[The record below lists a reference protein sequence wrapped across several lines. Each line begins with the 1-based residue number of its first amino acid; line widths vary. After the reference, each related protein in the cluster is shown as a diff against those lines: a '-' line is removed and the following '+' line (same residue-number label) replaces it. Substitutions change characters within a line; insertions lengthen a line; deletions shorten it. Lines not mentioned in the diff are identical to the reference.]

1 MLDFQNLLKL
11 IFFRRKLV
19 GNQSMEYFQKLTL
32 NPYFKGS
39 TVGPS
44 SEVIY
49 ANQQNYKNFTL
60 RILPEIVFS
69 VPVAI
74 FFPKNHFLVDEINA
88 KISDFNSAG
97 LISFW
102 TSKYLN
108 ANFKDVPTVGPRKIT
123 VDHLAGALFIFI
135 AGCGCSFTCFVV
147 EIIAYEFKKNDEY
160 PENRKLLIRTFRT
173 KFYPVLE

>member
-1 MLDFQNLLKL
+1 
-11 IFFRRKLV
+11 
-19 GNQSMEYFQKLTL
+19 MEHLQRLTL
-32 NPYFKGS
+32 DPYFKGA

-74 FFPKNHFLVDEINA
+74 FLPKNHFLVNEINA

-97 LISFW
+97 LITFW

-108 ANFKDVPTVGPRKIT
+108 SNVKDLPTIGPKKIT
-123 VDHLAGALFIFI
+123 VSHLAGALFIFV
-135 AGCGCSFTCFVV
+135 AGCCCSFTCFVV
-147 EIIAYEFKKNDEY
+147 EIIAFELNGKDDDPKN
-160 PENRKLLIRTFRT
+160 RLLLIRTIRA
-173 KFYPVLE
+173 KFYPVID